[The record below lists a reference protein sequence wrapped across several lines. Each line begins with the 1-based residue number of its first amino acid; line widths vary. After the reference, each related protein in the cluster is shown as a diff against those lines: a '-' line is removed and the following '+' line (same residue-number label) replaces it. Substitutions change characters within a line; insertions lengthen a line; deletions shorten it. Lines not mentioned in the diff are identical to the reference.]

1 MLCKHYLKQM
11 HSKWC
16 PGPTHKDK
24 SHILHIT
31 RNILQGYFLPQL
43 TCLSLPIHN
52 LHNRSLV
59 CNLYECRL
67 ETKTSTAWS
76 QTSDLQVVLCV
87 KDIKII
93 STGISTMAYAG

>member
-1 MLCKHYLKQM
+1 MLYKHYLKQM

-16 PGPTHKDK
+16 PGQTHKDK

-52 LHNRSLV
+52 LHNKHRRV
-59 CNLYECRL
+59 QRGGGGG
-67 ETKTSTAWS
+67 
-76 QTSDLQVVLCV
+76 QGVL
-87 KDIKII
+87 
-93 STGISTMAYAG
+93 TPPFP